1 MQSYQLVT
9 KQTSWCRNSFSEESR
24 KLSLMSVTKRRELS
38 KRIKKIQHK
47 SKAFERITL
56 NINGIG
62 IGLNGKPLKVHYK
75 NSTPL
80 AIHK

>member
-9 KQTSWCRNSFSEESR
+9 KQTSWCRKSFGEESG

-56 NINGIG
+56 NINSATVKSCKIEWTTFKSA
-62 IGLNGKPLKVHYK
+62 L
-75 NSTPL
+75 
-80 AIHK
+80 

>member
-1 MQSYQLVT
+1 
-9 KQTSWCRNSFSEESR
+9 
-24 KLSLMSVTKRRELS
+24 MSVTKRRELS